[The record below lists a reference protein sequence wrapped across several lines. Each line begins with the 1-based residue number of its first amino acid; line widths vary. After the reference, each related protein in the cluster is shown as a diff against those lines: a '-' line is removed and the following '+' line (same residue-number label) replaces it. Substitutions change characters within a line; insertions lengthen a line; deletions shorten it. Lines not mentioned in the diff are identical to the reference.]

1 MPVQRFRT
9 SGRNGLD
16 WLRFVGAGFELAGIT
31 LLFVL
36 IGVGFDKWHGNAR
49 HLGTALGSMLG
60 FSLGMVRFIV
70 IAMQV
75 NRAKTPPMRDAS
87 AADAEKKP
95 PEH

>member
-1 MPVQRFRT
+1 MPVPRFTT

-36 IGVGFDKWHGNAR
+36 IGVGFDKWYGNAR
-49 HLGTALGSMLG
+49 HLGTALGSMFG

-75 NRAKTPPMRDAS
+75 NRAKTHSTRDLS
-87 AADAEKKP
+87 GPDAEQKP
-95 PEH
+95 PDH